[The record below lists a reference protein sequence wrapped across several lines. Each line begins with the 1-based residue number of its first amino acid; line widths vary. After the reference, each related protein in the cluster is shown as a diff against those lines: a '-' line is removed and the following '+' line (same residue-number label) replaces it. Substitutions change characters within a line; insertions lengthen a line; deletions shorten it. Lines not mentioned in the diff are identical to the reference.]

1 LPAMKSRVVS
11 VGLFG
16 AAREVFEPVLAPHF
30 PVRWDQTLEAA
41 VRHQFAQAEA
51 GDVILL
57 SPATASFD
65 AYTGYTARGKD
76 FARVA
81 QALAEETGGAS

>member
-1 LPAMKSRVVS
+1 VVS
-11 VGLFG
+11 IGLFG

-30 PVRWDQTLEAA
+30 PVSWDQTLEAA
-41 VRHQFAQAEA
+41 VRRQFGLAKP

-65 AYTGYTARGKD
+65 AYKGYTERGRD

-81 QALAEETGGAS
+81 QALASEQGGGQ